1 MYPRGSLHI
10 HHRSARRML
19 TALAGLALTLGA
31 LPALTGAVPGTRTAV
46 ARADDQTVALN
57 TMRTGWDS
65 NESAMTPALVK
76 TFTAAP
82 RFSRTVSGQVYA
94 QPLVIDSLNM
104 VIVATEND
112 WVYGIQATGTGAGT
126 ILWSKQIGKPFDIAA
141 DTNFAK
147 CTDLVPNI
155 GVTGTPAYSDPAAG
169 GTGKVYMFAT
179 VMTGS
184 PSRAHTYMFGIDP
197 TNHGNIVQ
205 ATRIQGSP
213 TNDSHITF
221 NSTMQ
226 MSRPGVLLSGG
237 AVWGAFASHCDH
249 KPYAGYVARVPI
261 GGTTASLWTD
271 ESGLT
276 YNEAG
281 IWQGGGGLMQD
292 PQGRIFL
299 TSGNGVSPAKA
310 STPPGQLAESVI
322 RLSYGGSPGHISAGD
337 FFSPANAPS
346 LDAADTDF
354 GAGGPVGVP
363 FATSGTSTYSNI
375 LVQAGKD
382 GRIFLLDRGHLGGR
396 EQGPSNTDAD
406 LFSIKSAGGEWGHP
420 ALFYDTDPLT
430 AANASTA
437 NNFLVY
443 VGKDAD
449 MQVFKFGVA
458 SSGKPTLSYVAHSSL
473 LYGYTSGSPQVTSDG
488 SSPGA
493 ISSAVIWA
501 VQQPST
507 IHKTGAG
514 STLTAYALGGV
525 TSACKSSSLCTL
537 TPIWH
542 STTFTSAKFSTPAT
556 SKGWVYVGTRD
567 SRILGWAAPTT
578 TAPVLGAAAS
588 LAQTPIGST
597 SSGKVTITAAHPV
610 TINTVTASTNTAN
623 SPTPPGSQFSVG
635 TVTENG
641 GTTPVTLPVTL
652 AKGDKLTAH
661 VTFAPTD
668 PGTVAGTVS
677 FATSSS
683 TLPTVDVPV
692 MGDGTQGGLIPGPS
706 STVTFPLAPDQG
718 VTDVPVGITKPE
730 VVTIT
735 NFGATTETVTSVS
748 PPAAPFSA
756 TGLPKPGDKIK
767 PGGTIIVQLNFAPTA
782 PGAASGSFTIAGNSG
797 PPATVSLSGSGAAP
811 VSQFT
816 AANPVV
822 KFGTIKVG
830 KKATAYVYISNTGNT
845 ASTVQGTST
854 VPTPFA
860 TSLKPPPGLPFNP
873 DSDMAVPVTFTPSKK
888 GTFTTPYTLT
898 WNDVNGSHTLT
909 VTLTGTAV

>member
-10 HHRSARRML
+10 HHRPARRML

-31 LPALTGAVPGTRTAV
+31 LPALTGAVPGTRTAI
-46 ARADDQTVALN
+46 ARADDQTAALN

-65 NESAMTPALVK
+65 NESAMTPSLVK
-76 TFTAAP
+76 TFSSAP
-82 RFSRTVSGQVYA
+82 RFSDKVIGQVYA
-94 QPLVIDSLNM
+94 QPLVIDSLNV
-104 VIVATEND
+104 VIVATEED

-126 ILWSKQIGKPFDIAA
+126 VRWSKHLGTPFNISK
-141 DTNFAK
+141 DTAFAR
-147 CTDLVPNI
+147 CTDLVPYI
-155 GVTGTPAYSDPAAG
+155 GVTGTPAYSDPATG
-169 GTGKVYMFAT
+169 GTGDIYLFAT
-179 VMTGS
+179 VVNGTPAGV
-184 PSRAHTYMFGIDP
+184 HTYMFGITP
-197 TNHGNIVQ
+197 VAVGSAPAGSVVQ
-205 ATRIQGSP
+205 QTRIQGKPS
-213 TNDSHITF
+213 NDSHITF

-261 GGTTASLWTD
+261 GGTTPSLWTD

-276 YNEAG
+276 YNRAG
-281 IWQGGGGLMQD
+281 IWHGGSGLMQD
-292 PQGRIFL
+292 PQGRIFVA
-299 TSGNGVSPAKA
+299 SGNGVSPAKA

-322 RLSYGGSPGHISAGD
+322 RLSYSSSTGHISARD

-354 GAGGPVGVP
+354 GSGGPVGVP
-363 FATSGTSTYSNI
+363 FSTSGTSNF

-382 GRIFLLDRGHLGGR
+382 GRIFLLDRSHLGGR
-396 EQGPSNTDAD
+396 EQGSGNSDNV
-406 LFSIKSAGGEWGHP
+406 LFQIKSAGGEWGHP

-437 NNFLVY
+437 HNFLVY

-473 LYGYTSGSPQVTSDG
+473 VYGYTSGSPQVTS
-488 SSPGA
+488 SSTDLT
-493 ISSAVIWA
+493 SAVIWV

-507 IHKTGAG
+507 TTKTGVN
-514 STLTAYALGGV
+514 SILTAYALGDV
-525 TSACKSSSLCTL
+525 TSACKSSSLCKL
-537 TPIWH
+537 TPIWT

-556 SKGWVYVGTRD
+556 SNGWVYVGTRD

-578 TAPVLGAAAS
+578 TAPVLGSAAS

-597 SSGKVTITAAHPV
+597 SSGNVTITAKHPV
-610 TINTVTASTNTAN
+610 TVNTVTVSTSTAN
-623 SPTPPGSQFSVG
+623 SPTPPGSQFSVNS
-635 TVTENG
+635 VTENG
-641 GTTPVTLPVTL
+641 GTTAVTLPVTL

-661 VTFAPTD
+661 VTFAPAD

-677 FATSSS
+677 FATSSGAD
-683 TLPTVDVPV
+683 PTVDVPV
-692 MGDGTQGGLIPGPS
+692 LGDGSQAGLIPEPG
-706 STVTFPLAPDQG
+706 TAVAFPLAPDQG
-718 VTDVPVGITKPE
+718 VADVPVGITRPE

-735 NFGATTETVTSVS
+735 NFGTTTEKITSVT

-860 TSLKPPPGLPFNP
+860 TSLKPPSGLPFNP

-909 VTLTGTAV
+909 VTLTGTAA